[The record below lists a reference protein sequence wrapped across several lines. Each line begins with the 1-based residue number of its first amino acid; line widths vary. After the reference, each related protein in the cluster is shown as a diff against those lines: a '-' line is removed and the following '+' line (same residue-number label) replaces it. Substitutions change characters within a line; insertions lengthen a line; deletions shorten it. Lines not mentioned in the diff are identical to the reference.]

1 MKVVFRVDAS
11 NRMGIGHLMRCL
23 TLAEVLRGRG
33 AQIRFICRQH
43 AGNLIEHL
51 GQRAVPVAVLP
62 APDTGKPIRTEENYA
77 VWLGAS
83 QEEDARQTIE
93 ALHGEMQ
100 DWLVVDHY
108 GLDAEWERRLRPCAN
123 RLMVID
129 DLANRPHDCDV
140 LLDQNYSLEGE
151 QRHAG
156 LVPDTCK
163 LLVGPRYALLRPE
176 YAMHRDTSKAGNGVV
191 SKVLVY
197 FGGPDPNNMTGM
209 ALEALSCA
217 ELEHLTV
224 AIVVGVN
231 GLHKE
236 AICEQAR
243 QRPRTELYTSRPHLA
258 DLMSE
263 SDLAIGAGGATTWER
278 MCLGLPP
285 ILVSISD
292 NQLPSCNA
300 LAKAQ
305 LVSYAGHVTNI
316 NAEHLKRRILEIC
329 GDEQRR
335 AEQRLRNRLHVDGLG
350 ALRVAEVMVPSAAN
364 AIRLRPVCEKDIVLY
379 FNWANDPQVR
389 RNAVHT
395 SPIPWATH
403 EAWFAGKLRDA
414 NSHLFVQEASGL
426 PVGQIRFAREGDE
439 AHIDYSLDS
448 IVRGRGWGTKLVA
461 LGCDLMQGIQPL
473 RLRAEVKVENIFSSN
488 VFLRVG
494 FTEAAAASEGF
505 RSFYRNSVGSSTS
518 IMSPSL

>member
-33 AQIRFICRQH
+33 AQVRFICREH
-43 AGNLIEHL
+43 EGNLIEHL

-62 APDTGKPIRTEENYA
+62 ASDTVKPIHDEENYA

-83 QEEDARQTIE
+83 QEEDATQTIK
-93 ALHGEMQ
+93 ALHGEMP

-108 GLDAEWERRLRPCAN
+108 GLDAEWERRLRSHSN
-123 RLMVID
+123 QLMVID
-129 DLANRPHDCDV
+129 DLANRSHDCDI

-151 QRHAG
+151 RRYAG
-156 LVPDTCK
+156 IVPDACN

-176 YAMHRDTSKAGNGVV
+176 YAMHRDTSISSNGAV

-209 ALEALSCA
+209 ALDALSCA
-217 ELEHLTV
+217 ELKHLTV

-236 AICEQAR
+236 EVCAR
-243 QRPRTELYTSRPHLA
+243 AHMRTRTEIYSSRPHLA

-278 MCLGLPP
+278 MCLGLPT

-292 NQLPSCNA
+292 NQLPACNA

-316 NAEHLKRRILEIC
+316 NAELLKRRILEIC
-329 GDEQRR
+329 GDEQGR
-335 AEQRLRNRLHVDGLG
+335 AEQRLRNQLHVDGLG
-350 ALRVAEVMVPSAAN
+350 ALRVAEVMDPSSTHAML
-364 AIRLRPVCEKDIVLY
+364 LRPAYKKDIVLY

-403 EAWFAGKLRDA
+403 EAWFAGKLRDT

-461 LGCDLMQGIQPL
+461 LGCDLMQRIQPL

-518 IMSPSL
+518 IMSPPL